1 MTATYEVQVRLP
13 SGSFTVVR
21 VQADSTWHARQLVEG
36 MYGPANFMAVV
47 GEVR

>member
-1 MTATYEVQVRLP
+1 MIYTYEVQVRLP
-13 SGSFTVVR
+13 SGGVTRVR

>member
-1 MTATYEVQVRLP
+1 MIYTYEVQVRLP
-13 SGSFTVVR
+13 SGSVTRVR
-21 VQADSTWHARQLVEG
+21 VQAESTWHARQLVEG

>member
-1 MTATYEVQVRLP
+1 MIYTYEVQVRLP
-13 SGSFTVVR
+13 LGSVTRVR
-21 VQADSTWHARQLVEG
+21 VQAESTWHARQLVEG

>member
-1 MTATYEVQVRLP
+1 MTYTYEVQVRLP
-13 SGSFTVVR
+13 SGSVTRVR
-21 VQADSTWHARQLVEG
+21 VHAESTWHARQLVEG